1 MSSLCRVFKITY
13 PKQTVFVAYISTFR
27 TIIIIIIIIIIT
39 GLNLKFLEG
48 GAK

>member
-27 TIIIIIIIIIIT
+27 TIIIIIIIIIT

>member
-1 MSSLCRVFKITY
+1 MPSLCRVLKITY

-27 TIIIIIIIIIIT
+27 TIIIIIIIIA